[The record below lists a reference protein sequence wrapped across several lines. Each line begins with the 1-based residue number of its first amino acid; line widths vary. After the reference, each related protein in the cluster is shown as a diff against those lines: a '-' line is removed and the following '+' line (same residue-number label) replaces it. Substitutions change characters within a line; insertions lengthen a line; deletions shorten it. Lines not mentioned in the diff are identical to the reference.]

1 MNIKDLLK
9 EDSIILDTTATNK
22 EEAIQEMVAKH
33 YQCGHIQNQDIYYQ
47 AILEREKL
55 SSTGIGHFI
64 AIPHAQSETVNY
76 PSLVAMV
83 SPKGIEYDSLDQK
96 PVHLLFMIAVPKE
109 AGSKHLE
116 ILAQLCQIL
125 MDEKIV
131 DQLIHSSHEKEFL
144 SILCH
149 DLEKKEDQKEES
161 KELDIVAVTACPTG
175 IAHTYIAEKALIEK
189 AKEMNISIKVETNGA
204 SGIQNTLTK
213 EDIQKARCVIVAADK
228 KVEMERFHHKP
239 LIQVPVT
246 EAIYHTEELLQK
258 AMSSNIEVYQSSGQ
272 NQEIS
277 EKGIR
282 RIYQHLMSGISQIIP
297 ILMIS
302 GIFIS
307 LIPHIQNMGIESEYL
322 TLIYYIATLAI
333 NIAIPI
339 MSAFISDSI
348 AGKPAFIVSL
358 VSSILLIN
366 MQGNVIE
373 GIILGYIA
381 GYFVL
386 GLSRVLKYL
395 PKDFQSLSPN
405 LFIPLIGSF
414 VMGVI
419 IYLTSPYFASYIS
432 LITQELNPVM
442 LIFIGALLGIMMSI
456 DLGGPIN
463 KTAYTIGIIGIF
475 IGRYDLMSAVML
487 TGMLPPLIIWLTML
501 ITHIFNDEERKQKW
515 SCLFNGLCFVSEA
528 AIPYMQ
534 KNKYTIHY
542 PCIVASAIAGA
553 LTMYFGCSQAF
564 PHGGI
569 WTIMF
574 INQPLYFV
582 FSLVLSTVI
591 GTLFIIF
598 TKYLLSHFHKTRV
611 ES

>member
-9 EDSIILDTTATNK
+9 EDSIILNTKATNK
-22 EEAIQEMVAKH
+22 EEAIKEMVEKH
-33 YQCGHIQNQDIYYQ
+33 YQCNHIQNQDIYYQ

-83 SPKGIEYDSLDQK
+83 SQKGIDYDSLDQQ
-96 PVHLLFMIAVPKE
+96 PVHLFFMIAVPKE

-131 DQLIHSSHEKEFL
+131 DQLIHCTSEKEFL
-144 SILCH
+144 SILCQ
-149 DLEKKEDQKEES
+149 DLEKKDDPKEELN
-161 KELDIVAVTACPTG
+161 EFDIVAVTACPTG
-175 IAHTYIAEKALIEK
+175 IAHTYIDEKALIEK
-189 AKEMNISIKVETNGA
+189 TKELNISIKVETNGA
-204 SGIQNTLTK
+204 SGIQNALTDK
-213 EDIQKARCVIVAADK
+213 DIQKAHSVIVAADK
-228 KVEMERFHHKP
+228 KVEMDRFHNKP
-239 LIQVPVT
+239 LIKVPVT
-246 EAIYHTEELLQK
+246 DAIYHTEELLKK
-258 AMSSNIEVYQSSGQ
+258 AMSSNIEVYQSSEQ
-272 NQEIS
+272 KKETN

-302 GIFIS
+302 GVFIS
-307 LIPHIQNMGIESEYL
+307 LISYLQNMDIESEYL

-358 VSSILLIN
+358 ISSILLIN
-366 MQGNVIE
+366 MQGNIIE
-373 GIILGYIA
+373 GIIIGYVA

-386 GLSRVLKYL
+386 GLSRLLQYL

-405 LFIPLIGSF
+405 LFIPIIGSF

-419 IYLTSPYFASYIS
+419 IYLTSPYFGTYVS
-432 LITQELNPVM
+432 LITQELNPFM

-475 IGRYDLMSAVML
+475 IGRYDLMSAVMIA
-487 TGMLPPLIIWLTML
+487 GMLPPLIIWLTML
-501 ITHIFNDEERKQKW
+501 VTHIFNNDEKKKKW

-542 PCIVASAIAGA
+542 PCIIASAIAGA
-553 LTMYFGCSQAF
+553 STMYFGCGQAF

-569 WTIMF
+569 WTVMF
-574 INQPLYFV
+574 INQPLYFI
-582 FSLVLSTVI
+582 FSLILSMIVGLCLI
-591 GTLFIIF
+591 MVSR
-598 TKYLLSHFHKTRV
+598 YLLLHFFGKIDIK
-611 ES
+611 